1 LGGAGGNAA
10 ASGGPQL
17 NQLGS
22 LASQVGQG
30 FVGQGNANGFIGGQR
45 NAAGGQ
51 AGQGQRQ
58 GGMGGQ
64 AGNPFAGL
72 QGIGGQGGNGGR
84 GQNGRGNN
92 NNNQGGGNNFGG
104 LGGGANSTR
113 IIRPQHRVA
122 FTYIPVTT
130 DAIESRLHTQI
141 QESTAS
147 GGAALSGVTVNLDA
161 EGKAIL
167 RGTVDS
173 AETRD
178 VVDALIRLEPGVRSV
193 VNELT
198 VR

>member
-72 QGIGGQGGNGGR
+72 QGLGGQGGNGGR

-104 LGGGANSTR
+104 LGGGANSNR

-122 FTYIPVTT
+122 FTYTPVAT
-130 DAIESRLHTQI
+130 DAIVTRLQTQF
-141 QESTAS
+141 QESNVLGEAP
-147 GGAALSGVTVNLDA
+147 LSGVTVHLDA
-161 EGKAIL
+161 EGRAIL

-178 VVDALIRLEPGVRSV
+178 VADALIRLEPGVRSV